1 MSCKHCTFNDWIA
14 PYETDKNPVKVCGAE
29 WDNHGDYVLAYRDG
43 TFAVADYWTDRS
55 WSQIFYCP
63 YCGAK
68 LERPA
73 DEIFDKAER
82 EFREYQKKAKIKEYN
97 EKIKALERKRDE
109 L

>member
-1 MSCKHCTFNDWIA
+1 MSCKHCTFNNWIA
-14 PYETDKNPVKVCGAE
+14 PYESDKNPVIVCGEE

-43 TFAVADYWTDRS
+43 KFAIADYWTDRS

-73 DEIFDKAER
+73 DAVFDKAEKDFEEAR
-82 EFREYQKKAKIKEYN
+82 RKNKEKEINDKIK
-97 EKIKALERKRDE
+97 KLEEERDN